1 MHGRQE
7 HRGRYGGTGAPWKVS
22 CRAKRPGRNKSTPRP
37 RRRNHQD
44 RGKQQPTTSKK
55 RALRP
60 GTRNRRTKEDPRRGT
75 KKAKKGRRFHRG
87 QHQGQGGTCKMEGH
101 NNQQLERDG
110 VKEERKGK
118 SKLVEENKQATKQTV
133 TATACGSRS

>member
-1 MHGRQE
+1 
-7 HRGRYGGTGAPWKVS
+7 
-22 CRAKRPGRNKSTPRP
+22 
-37 RRRNHQD
+37 
-44 RGKQQPTTSKK
+44 
-55 RALRP
+55 
-60 GTRNRRTKEDPRRGT
+60 
-75 KKAKKGRRFHRG
+75 
-87 QHQGQGGTCKMEGH
+87 MEGH